1 MKKRILLF
9 LLSAI
14 MCLSFAACG
23 SSPEP
28 AGDGSSDTD
37 ATIEHQSPE
46 TPSSPELTIVS
57 EEIQIF
63 NDIYGDPHAVYI
75 AEFKNNVGNTV
86 KINDVT
92 IDINDKNG
100 DLIMTSE
107 YPVVYPE
114 IVNAG
119 ESAFIYE
126 EVANIFM
133 DEGLDF
139 NTIDN
144 ATLHFNYDDYETQTS
159 PETDVSSLKIT
170 NSDGE
175 VYITGKLENIGNA
188 NLENVIIGFPVRDS
202 KGNIQVFAYTEVAY
216 LGAGEEMNIDVT
228 CENVNPEIDCSN
240 SKVGYFIYNSNY

>member
-1 MKKRILLF
+1 MKKRIFLI
-9 LLSAI
+9 LLSVI

-23 SSPEP
+23 NNTDSSE
-28 AGDGSSDTD
+28 DISNDTD
-37 ATIEHQSPE
+37 TAVNHQTPE
-46 TPSSPELTIVS
+46 EPSIPELTIVS

-75 AEFKNNVGNTV
+75 AELKNNVGNTV

-92 IDINDKNG
+92 IDINDANG
-100 DLIMTSE
+100 SLIMTSE

-119 ESAFIYE
+119 DSAFIYD

-139 NTIDN
+139 NTINN
-144 ATLHFNYDDYETQTS
+144 ATLHFNYDDCDTQVALNAEATG
-159 PETDVSSLKIT
+159 LKIT
-170 NSDGE
+170 NSDGD
-175 VYITGKLENIGNA
+175 VYITGKLENTGNA
-188 NLENVIIGFPVRDS
+188 ALENVIVGLPVRDANG
-202 KGNIQVFAYTEVAY
+202 KIQVFAYTEIAY
-216 LGAGEEMNIDVT
+216 LGAGEETDIDVT

-240 SKVGYFIYNSNY
+240 STVGYFIYNTTY